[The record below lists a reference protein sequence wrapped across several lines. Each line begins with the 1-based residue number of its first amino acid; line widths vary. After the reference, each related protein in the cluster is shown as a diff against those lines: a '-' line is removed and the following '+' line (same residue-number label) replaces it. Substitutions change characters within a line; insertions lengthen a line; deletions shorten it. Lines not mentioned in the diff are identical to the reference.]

1 MLDTNKWVKRNHYLY
16 LFKDFRVLIYA
27 VVFSGPCAFVP
38 ENPRLSVII
47 FVAQVISK
55 LTEAKAS
62 HIPYRDSKLTRV
74 LQSSLSGHGRVS
86 VRLSCVDICLRILIC

>member
-1 MLDTNKWVKRNHYLY
+1 
-16 LFKDFRVLIYA
+16 VLI
-27 VVFSGPCAFVP
+27 P
-38 ENPRLSVII
+38 ENMRLSVII

-86 VRLSCVDICLRILIC
+86 VRLPCVDFVFMLICEK

>member
-1 MLDTNKWVKRNHYLY
+1 MTVHYIDNDLSAIAA
-16 LFKDFRVLIYA
+16 KHNCSAHA
-27 VVFSGPCAFVP
+27 VAFSKPVCLCL
-38 ENPRLSVII
+38 RLSVIII

-86 VRLSCVDICLRILIC
+86 VRLPCVDICLHILIWEK